1 MIQSLNQNKKYV
13 LLSSILIMMLIT
25 SVESSILLTANAQSD
40 EKTEKSADT
49 EKSDEKT
56 EKSADTEES
65 DADSSNK
72 KEINVPVAKMVY
84 QNKSYE
90 MSPFVVMDNENLERI
105 NFPHLPDD
113 FEPEVT
119 ISPEDPISFSFLTK
133 PREINAF
140 LVDYDADTT
149 EMTPLNR
156 IGKTQF
162 TSADVYGLK
171 TLELRVIYPDGK
183 YVTYT
188 CLIDVDKPEVQEV
201 ALDSSNIST
210 MSTDDNNNIM
220 STDNNNIMSADMLN
234 SNNNGDNSYQ
244 SFESNDPDSSGFGQ
258 ASPTEEHVV
267 NQYDNLVNSTNG
279 QHHEELGF
287 FKSDQQ
293 ATNTCEYNEIPIMD
307 VQTDTNN
314 VNNTNGN
321 STESH
326 KPRWTA
332 LDLGQEQ
339 NICGLK
345 VTFANVDNE
354 IKFFTLEFSND
365 GENYT
370 PAEYYSSTGTNS
382 PSEIYDLKE
391 GPIKARFI
399 KITELD
405 MTESIAW
412 ISDLTVLGNTDL

>member
-1 MIQSLNQNKKYV
+1 LNSVLIKSLNQNKKYV
-13 LLSSILIMMLIT
+13 LLSSILIMMLIA
-25 SVESSILLTANAQSD
+25 SLESSILLTANAQSD
-40 EKTEKSADT
+40 EKTEESAADT

-56 EKSADTEES
+56 EESAADTENS
-65 DADSSNK
+65 DVNSTK
-72 KEINVPVAKMVY
+72 MEINVPVAKMVY

-90 MSPFVVMDNENLERI
+90 MSPFVVMENDNLEKI
-105 NFPHLPDD
+105 NFPQLPDD
-113 FEPEVT
+113 SEPVVT

-140 LVDYDADTT
+140 FVDYDADTT
-149 EMTPLNR
+149 EMTPLHR
-156 IGKTQF
+156 IGKAQF
-162 TSADVYGLK
+162 GSADVYGLR

-188 CLIDVDKPEVQEV
+188 SLIGIEEPEVKEV
-201 ALDSSNIST
+201 ALESSNISS
-210 MSTDDNNNIM
+210 MSTDDNNM
-220 STDNNNIMSADMLN
+220 STDMLNNNNI
-234 SNNNGDNSYQ
+234 NNNDNSYQ

-258 ASPTEEHVV
+258 VSPTKEHVV
-267 NQYDNLVNSTNG
+267 NQYDNLVDTTNG
-279 QHHEELGF
+279 QQHEALDLPN
-287 FKSDQQ
+287 SDQQ
-293 ATNTCEYNEIPIMD
+293 STNTCEYNEIPIMD
-307 VQTDTNN
+307 IQTD
-314 VNNTNGN
+314 NNTNNTSEN
-321 STESH
+321 STDSAA

-339 NICGLK
+339 YICGLK
-345 VTFANVDNE
+345 ISFVNVDNE

-365 GENYT
+365 GKEYT

-391 GPIKARFI
+391 GPIKARFV

-412 ISDLTVLGNTDL
+412 ISDLIVLGNTQV

>member
-1 MIQSLNQNKKYV
+1 
-13 LLSSILIMMLIT
+13 MLIA
-25 SVESSILLTANAQSD
+25 SLESSVLLTAMAQSD
-40 EKTEKSADT
+40 EKSEKSADNK
-49 EKSDEKT
+49 KSE
-56 EKSADTEES
+56 
-65 DADSSNK
+65 ADSNNK
-72 KEINVPVAKMVY
+72 METNVPVAKMVY

-90 MSPFVVMDNENLERI
+90 MSPFVVMENENLQRI

-113 FEPEVT
+113 FQPEVT
-119 ISPEDPISFSFLTK
+119 ISPEDSISFSFITK

-140 LVDYDADTT
+140 FVDYDADTT
-149 EMTPLNR
+149 EMTPLHR
-156 IGKTQF
+156 VGKTQF
-162 TSADVYGLK
+162 SFGDVYGPN

-188 CLIDVDKPEVQEV
+188 CLIEVEKPEVREV

-210 MSTDDNNNIM
+210 MSTDDNINIM
-220 STDNNNIMSADMLN
+220 STHDDNNMASTEMSN
-234 SNNNGDNSYQ
+234 SNTNDDNSYQ
-244 SFESNDPDSSGFGQ
+244 NFELNDPDSSGFGQ
-258 ASPTEEHVV
+258 VSPTEEHLV
-267 NQYDNLVNSTNG
+267 NQYDNLVDPTNG
-279 QHHEELGF
+279 QQDKELDF
-287 FKSDQQ
+287 INSEQKS
-293 ATNTCEYNEIPIMD
+293 TNTCEYNEIPIMD

-314 VNNTNGN
+314 GNNTEGN
-321 STESH
+321 STDSQ

-345 VTFANVDNE
+345 VSFANVDNE

-365 GENYT
+365 GEKYT

-391 GPIKARFI
+391 GPVKARFI

-405 MTESIAW
+405 ITESIQW
-412 ISDLTVLGNTDL
+412 ISDLTVLGNVGL

>member
-1 MIQSLNQNKKYV
+1 
-13 LLSSILIMMLIT
+13 MMLIT
-25 SVESSILLTANAQSD
+25 SLQSSILLTAIAQSD
-40 EKTEKSADT
+40 EKSEKST
-49 EKSDEKT
+49 
-56 EKSADTEES
+56 
-65 DADSSNK
+65 DSKKPDLDSNK
-72 KEINVPVAKMVY
+72 MEINVPVAKMVY

-90 MSPFVVMDNENLERI
+90 MSPFVVMENENLERI

-119 ISPEDPISFSFLTK
+119 ISQEDSISFSFITK

-140 LVDYDADTT
+140 YVDYDADTT
-149 EMTPLNR
+149 EMTPLHR
-156 IGKTQF
+156 VGKTQF
-162 TSADVYGLK
+162 SFADIYGPN

-188 CLIDVDKPEVQEV
+188 CLIEVEKPEVKEV

-210 MSTDDNNNIM
+210 MSTDDNINIM
-220 STDNNNIMSADMLN
+220 STDDNNIKSTDMLN
-234 SNNNGDNSYQ
+234 SHNNDDNSYQ
-244 SFESNDPDSSGFGQ
+244 SFESDDPDSSGFGQ
-258 ASPTEEHVV
+258 VSPTEEHVV
-267 NQYDNLVNSTNG
+267 TQYDNLVDTTNG
-279 QHHEELGF
+279 LQHKELDF
-287 FKSDQQ
+287 FNSEHQS
-293 ATNTCEYNEIPIMD
+293 TNTCEYNEIPIMD

-345 VTFANVDNE
+345 VSFANVDNE

-382 PSEIYDLKE
+382 PSEIYDLKD

-399 KITELD
+399 KISELD
-405 MTESIAW
+405 ITESIQW
-412 ISDLTVLGNTDL
+412 ISDLIVLGNTDL